1 MADMTESE
9 RNDKCRERMAFAQA
23 SRVNVG
29 DTLVTDAGFTCM
41 GNHEHKTV
49 HIDWKRAKKARGAT
63 SLLPFLYVDCAEGK
77 HFLDGQLDF
86 DGRDVLVGLY
96 PQPAHCNASKERTS
110 CQM

>member
-1 MADMTESE
+1 MT
-9 RNDKCRERMAFAQA
+9 DERMAFAQA

-41 GNHEHKTV
+41 GNHDHKTV